1 MASPGWWGQWARWT
15 VPSPG
20 CALWTLGP
28 AGGGRR
34 GWASRWSTPRA
45 LNVSA
50 GCSRATCEPGGGILK
65 DAPGEW
71 RAGGWCGLDLPDA
84 PGTREERRR
93 PQIQLRRQPQ
103 VPLVPQ
109 GAPPGPRYWWC
120 PGWLELPLEEQIP
133 RDAWFFPK
141 NVQKYV
147 PDTWFVPL
155 WSPSKQSGKDDP
167 DCVQMVWRKRHI
179 AECPGQPQ
187 IRGGTR
193 ALPAR
198 GG

>member
-1 MASPGWWGQWARWT
+1 MRAR
-15 VPSPG
+15 
-20 CALWTLGP
+20 
-28 AGGGRR
+28 
-34 GWASRWSTPRA
+34 
-45 LNVSA
+45 
-50 GCSRATCEPGGGILK
+50 GGILK

-120 PGWLELPLEEQIP
+120 PGWLELPLEDQIP

-147 PDTWFVPL
+147 PDIWFVPL

-187 IRGGTR
+187 IRGGDQGPPSEGGLGCGGLGRVSDSQVHTVRRLRGARRPR
-193 ALPAR
+193 AARLLRTVR
-198 GG
+198 GGERQPRRGRERDR